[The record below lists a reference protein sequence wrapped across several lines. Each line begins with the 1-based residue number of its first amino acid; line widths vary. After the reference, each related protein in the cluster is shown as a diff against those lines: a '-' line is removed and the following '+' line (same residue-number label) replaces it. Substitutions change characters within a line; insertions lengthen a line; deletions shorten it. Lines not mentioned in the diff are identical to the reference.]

1 MRFLYLFQTEIV
13 KSLIKFGGNVNKLTG
28 WGSSVLHMAAR
39 RGAVSIVM
47 TLLECNADVN
57 IRDDNCD
64 TPLHL
69 ACSEVYCL

>member
-1 MRFLYLFQTEIV
+1 M

-28 WGSSVLHMAAR
+28 WGSSVLHMAAH
-39 RGAVSIVM
+39 RGALSIVIA
-47 TLLECNADVN
+47 LLERGADVN

-69 ACSEVYCL
+69 ACAEVLILLILLISI